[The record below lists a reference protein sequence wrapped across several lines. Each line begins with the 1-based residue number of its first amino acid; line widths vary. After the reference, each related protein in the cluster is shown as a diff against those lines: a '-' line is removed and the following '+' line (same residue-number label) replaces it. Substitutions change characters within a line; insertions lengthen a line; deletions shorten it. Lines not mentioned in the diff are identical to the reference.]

1 MQTTKKKPS
10 LIFILVG
17 AVLAGYLGYLINGA
31 WTEGI
36 AFNEFMDRFNEV
48 CAVPFANYYNSNTVK
63 AVAIALGI
71 YAMAIVMYY
80 TSQRNYMPGKEFG
93 TARFENPKQV
103 NKILADK
110 DENFNRILS
119 QNVKMSL
126 DFRRLKLN
134 GNILICGGSG
144 ADVYKRQGYRRIENP
159 VKQPLVHQVSQ
170 KQAEERK
177 PFVLP
182 EPAGDNSYL
191 ISYLNQERG
200 ISRTVIDLFL
210 KDGLIYESRHY
221 HNVVFK
227 GNDKN
232 GVTRFASMR
241 GVFDKQGKPFKCDVT
256 GNDKNY
262 GFNVVN
268 ENSTELVVFEAAI
281 DLMSYVDIFTDYES
295 NKLALGMLADAPLET
310 FLREHPQITSIRFCL
325 DGDEPGRKAAAELMR
340 KYYELGY
347 EVEDC
352 PPPAGYKDYN
362 EWLVA
367 AKLNLNRMNKRA
379 DEPVRA

>member
-1 MQTTKKKPS
+1 MDGRFTDEELAIAKS
-10 LIFILVG
+10 VDLC
-17 AVLAGYLGYLINGA
+17 AVAESLGY
-31 WTEGI
+31 
-36 AFNEFMDRFNEV
+36 
-48 CAVPFANYYNSNTVK
+48 TVK
-63 AVAIALGI
+63 RIGKYHTLKEMDSIRIYNRSHWYRWSRQFDKGNNGGSQIDFLRVFCGMSVKEAVFWL
-71 YAMAIVMYY
+71 
-80 TSQRNYMPGKEFG
+80 
-93 TARFENPKQV
+93 
-103 NKILADK
+103 
-110 DENFNRILS
+110 
-119 QNVKMSL
+119 L
-126 DFRRLKLN
+126 DF
-134 GNILICGGSG
+134 
-144 ADVYKRQGYRRIENP
+144 AGYRRIENP

-170 KQAEERK
+170 RQTEERK

-200 ISRTVIDLFL
+200 ISRAVIDLFL
-210 KDGLIYESRHY
+210 KEGLIYESRHY

-227 GNDKN
+227 
-232 GVTRFASMR
+232 
-241 GVFDKQGKPFKCDVT
+241 

-325 DGDEPGRKAAAELMR
+325 DRDEPGRKAAAELMR

-367 AKLNLNRMNKRA
+367 AKLNLNQMNQRA